1 MKRTI
6 KRLLVANRG
15 EIAIRVFRA
24 CTELGITTIAIY
36 SKEDLLSLHR
46 YKADE
51 AYLVGEGK
59 GPIEAYLD
67 IDGIIA
73 LAKSKN
79 IDAIHPGYGF
89 LAENAEFAR
98 KCEENDIKFVGPRA
112 DIIEKM
118 GDKVTA
124 KNIAVEA
131 GLPVIPGTAKP
142 IKNQQE
148 ALLFAK
154 EHGYPIMVKAAAGG
168 GGRGMRV
175 VRSKDQLLE
184 NIESAKSEA
193 LKAFG
198 SDAVFLERLLER
210 PKHIEVQILGDE
222 HGNIVHMYERDC
234 SIQRRHQKVIEV
246 APCLTLSDVQR
257 KAICDDAVL
266 LAKKVGYI
274 NAGTVEFL
282 VDQTGKHY
290 FIEMNPRIQ
299 VEHTV
304 TEMVT
309 GWDIV
314 QAQIN
319 IARGLSMD
327 APEIGIKSQMD
338 INLHGYAIQCR
349 ITTEDPTNNF
359 LPDTGRITAYRSA
372 VGFGVRLDAGS
383 AFEGSVI
390 SPHYDSLLVK
400 VTTWGKTLD
409 KAARKMHRALME
421 FRVRGVNTNLLF
433 LEKVVR
439 DPRFL
444 LGETDTGYIEDSP
457 HLFQFREKRD
467 RATKTIRYIGNI
479 VVNGTDG
486 IPKGKPAGVTFL
498 PPVVPKTAGMTVQDG
513 TKQILD
519 QRGPEGLAKWMKEQ
533 KRLLLTD
540 TTMRDAH
547 QSLFATRMR
556 TRDMTRIARACS
568 VHMPEM
574 FSYEMWGGATFD
586 VAYRFLKESPWE
598 RMAQLRAE
606 IPNTLFQMLLR
617 GANAVGYT
625 NYPDNVVREFIRISA
640 REGMDIYRIFDS
652 LNWLDGMK
660 VAIEEVGKVGKVAEA
675 CICYT
680 GDILDKKR
688 SKYDLKYYVTMA
700 KELEKMGAHVLGIK
714 DMAGLLKPYAAT
726 ELVKALKDAID
737 IPIHFHTHDT
747 SANAITTVMKA
758 AEAGV
763 DAVDLAMA
771 SMAELTSQPSLNAI
785 LYALQGTERDPGIDI
800 AQAQKI
806 SNYFEIIRDYYAPF
820 ESGLK
825 AGNAEVYEHEI
836 PGGQYSNL
844 RPQAISLGLGE
855 RFDDIKRKYAE
866 VNDIL
871 GDIVK
876 VTPSSKVVGD
886 LALFMI
892 RNNIETKEQLV
903 ERGAKMGFP
912 DSAVSYFKGMMGQPM
927 GGFPAD
933 LQKVV
938 LKGEE
943 AITCRPGELLEPV
956 DLEGLRRTISAKFN
970 FEASD
975 IDAISYALYD
985 RVLEDYFRHVDEYGD
1000 VSVFDTPVFFYGLD
1014 IGEQVEIE
1022 IEEGKTLVVQLIA
1035 IGEPNEKGYRPV
1047 RFELNGVARTVYVKD
1062 NEASKNV
1069 VSREKADLANAGH
1082 LAASM
1087 PGKVFKVLVKEGD
1100 SVKKDQALV
1109 ITEAMKME
1117 TKVSAGKAGKV
1128 SRILVGEGDEV
1139 DSGDLLVVVE

>member
-1 MKRTI
+1 MTKPI
-6 KRLLVANRG
+6 KRILVANRG

-24 CTELGITTIAIY
+24 CTELGISTIAIY

-51 AYLVGEGK
+51 AYLIGEGK

-67 IDGIIA
+67 IDGIIS
-73 LAKSKN
+73 LAKAKD

-98 KCEENDIKFVGPRA
+98 KCAENDIKFIGPHA
-112 DIIEKM
+112 DIIDKM

-124 KNIAVEA
+124 KEIAISA
-131 GLPVIPGTAKP
+131 GLPVIPGTEKP
-142 IKNQQE
+142 VKTQQDS
-148 ALLFAK
+148 LIFAK
-154 EHGYPIMVKAAAGG
+154 QHGYPIMIKAAAGG
-168 GGRGMRV
+168 GGRGMRIA
-175 VRSKDQLLE
+175 RNKDELFD
-184 NIESAKSEA
+184 NIESAKNEA

-198 SDAVFLERLLER
+198 NDSVFLEKMLEK

-246 APCLTLSDVQR
+246 APCLTISDSQR

-266 LAKKVGYI
+266 LAKKVGYV

-282 VDQTGKHY
+282 LDSDGKHY

-304 TEMVT
+304 TEVVT

-319 IARGLSMD
+319 IAKGLSLD
-327 APEIGIKSQMD
+327 SPLIGIKSQMD
-338 INLHGYAIQCR
+338 IGLHGYAIQCR
-349 ITTEDPTNNF
+349 VTTEDPSNNF
-359 LPDTGRITAYRSA
+359 MPDTGRITAYRSA
-372 VGFGVRLDAGS
+372 SGFGVRLDAGN
-383 AFEGSVI
+383 AFEGAEI

-400 VTTWGKTLD
+400 VTTWGKTLE
-409 KAARKMHRALME
+409 KAARKMNRSLLE
-421 FRVRGVNTNLLF
+421 FRIRGVNTNLVF
-433 LEKVVR
+433 LENVIS
-439 DPRFL
+439 DPKFRS
-444 LGETDTGYIEDSP
+444 GETDTTYIESNPD
-457 HLFQFREKRD
+457 LFQFREKRD
-467 RATKTIRYIGNI
+467 RATKTLRFIGDI
-479 VVNGTDG
+479 VVNGTEG

-498 PPVVPKTAGMTVQDG
+498 PPIVPDTRGMQVMDG

-519 QRGPEGLAKWMKEQ
+519 KQGPEGLAKWMKEQ
-533 KRLLLTD
+533 KRLLITD

-556 TRDMTRIARACS
+556 TRDMTRIASACAAT
-568 VHMPEM
+568 MPQM

-598 RMAQLRAE
+598 RMQLLRE
-606 IPNTLFQMLLR
+606 LIPNTLFQMLLR

-625 NYPDNVVREFIRISA
+625 NYPDNVVRDFIRISA

-660 VAIEEVGKVGKVAEA
+660 VAVEEVRKLDKVAEA

-688 SKYDLKYYVTMA
+688 SKYDLKYYVNMA

-726 ELVKALKDAID
+726 ELVKALKDNID

-785 LYALQGTERDPGIDI
+785 LYALKDTDRDPGIDI
-800 AQAQKI
+800 DSAQQI

-855 RFDDIKRKYAE
+855 RFDDIKKKYAQ

-892 RNNIETKEQLV
+892 RNDIETKEQLV
-903 ERGAKMGFP
+903 ERGSKMGFP
-912 DSAVSYFKGMMGQPM
+912 DSVVSYFKGMMGQPM
-927 GGFPAD
+927 GGFPGD

-956 DLEGLRRTISAKFN
+956 DLKALQKELTTKFN
-970 FEASD
+970 FPATD
-975 IDAISYALYD
+975 VDAISYALYD
-985 RVLEDYFRHVDEYGD
+985 RVLEDFFKAQDNYGD
-1000 VSVFDTPVFFYGLD
+1000 VSVLDTPTFFYGLD
-1014 IGEQVEIE
+1014 VGEQVEVE
-1022 IEEGKTLVVQLIA
+1022 IEAGKTLVVKLIDV
-1035 IGEPNEKGYRPV
+1035 GEPNEKGMRPV
-1047 RFELNGVARTVYVKD
+1047 RFELNGVARTIYVKD

-1069 VSREKADLANAGH
+1069 VSREKADLSNPGH

-1087 PGKVFKVLVKEGD
+1087 PGKVFKLLVKEGD

-1109 ITEAMKME
+1109 VTEAMKME
-1117 TKVSAGKAGKV
+1117 TKVSTGKAGKV
-1128 SRILVGEGDEV
+1128 AKILVLEGEEV